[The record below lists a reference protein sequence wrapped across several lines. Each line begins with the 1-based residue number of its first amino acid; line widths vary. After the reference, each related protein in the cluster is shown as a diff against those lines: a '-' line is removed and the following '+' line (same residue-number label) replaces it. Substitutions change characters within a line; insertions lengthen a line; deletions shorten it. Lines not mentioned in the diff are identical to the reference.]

1 MGLPA
6 ALRQGGQFTFG
17 TFYEVYLKKDYYFD
31 ESGKRLPIEHWV
43 MSINKTEM
51 LRGKERVFPQLV
63 YFTDEQ
69 VKRRVYEKFQN
80 IPEGQLIGVPIMIG
94 NYKRALLLSDDVLS
108 LAE

>member
-17 TFYEVYLKKDYYFD
+17 TFYEVYQKNESYLD
-31 ESGKRLPIEHWV
+31 ESGRRQQVPHWV
-43 MSINKTEM
+43 LVINKIETV
-51 LRGKERVFPQLV
+51 RGKERTFGQTV
-63 YFTDEQ
+63 YFTDDQ
-69 VKRRVYEKFQN
+69 VKRKVHEKFLN
-80 IPEGQLIGVPIMIG
+80 IPEGQLIGVPILIG